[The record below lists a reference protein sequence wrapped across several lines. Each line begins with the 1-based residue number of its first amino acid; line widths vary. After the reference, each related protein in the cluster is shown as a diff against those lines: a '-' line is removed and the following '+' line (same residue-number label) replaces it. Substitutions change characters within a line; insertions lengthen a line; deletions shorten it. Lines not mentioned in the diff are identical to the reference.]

1 MISMWVNLK
10 IEKLWE
16 ISNLFFQ
23 YFQSYVSDILVAM
36 NPCKIIDELYTADT
50 IRKYE
55 GVSIGL
61 LPPHVFGIGECLN
74 LWIFL
79 HTSTYSSK
87 YIPTADEVKR
97 SRSIY
102 QKPQSVVI
110 SGETGSGKTETSKLI
125 LKFLCGL
132 KSSHFAQLMID
143 ANILLESFGNS
154 RTTENLNSSRFIKTV
169 QVIFFNFFVLFVA
182 KLSMK
187 A

>member
-1 MISMWVNLK
+1 
-10 IEKLWE
+10 
-16 ISNLFFQ
+16 
-23 YFQSYVSDILVAM
+23 M
-36 NPCKIIDELYTADT
+36 N
-50 IRKYE
+50 
-55 GVSIGL
+55 V
-61 LPPHVFGIGECLN
+61 
-74 LWIFL
+74 L

-132 KSSHFAQLMID
+132 ESSHFAQLMID

-154 RTTENLNSSRFIKTV
+154 RTTENFNSSRFIKTV
-169 QVIFFNFFVLFVA
+169 QVICLFYP
-182 KLSMK
+182 LQNCQ
-187 A
+187 